1 MSGDYETHD
10 DRQPDISYIKEKT
23 MSCNLRE
30 LTITSLLEQAQ
41 GEISKAKTNVEPI
54 YIYKRTHT
62 HNNFIDKKKL
72 SQKWCIQNT
81 KRRKQTYI
89 HIYIQNNTKHTNNYK
104 HTNK

>member
-41 GEISKAKTNVEPI
+41 GEISKAKTNVEI
-54 YIYKRTHT
+54 YL
-62 HNNFIDKKKL
+62 HNPVGIGEHPDVLGSIQDQLDVIAKAQERIDV
-72 SQKWCIQNT
+72 IN
-81 KRRKQTYI
+81 
-89 HIYIQNNTKHTNNYK
+89 KHFLV
-104 HTNK
+104 HH

>member
-41 GEISKAKTNVEPI
+41 GEISKAKANVEI
-54 YIYKRTHT
+54 YL
-62 HNNFIDKKKL
+62 HNPVGIGEHPDILAAIQDQLDVIAKAEERIDVINKHFIV
-72 SQKWCIQNT
+72 
-81 KRRKQTYI
+81 
-89 HIYIQNNTKHTNNYK
+89 HH
-104 HTNK
+104 

>member
-41 GEISKAKTNVEPI
+41 GEISKAKANVEI
-54 YIYKRTHT
+54 YL
-62 HNNFIDKKKL
+62 HNPVGIGEHPDVLGSIQDELDVIAKAEVRIDVINKHFIV
-72 SQKWCIQNT
+72 
-81 KRRKQTYI
+81 
-89 HIYIQNNTKHTNNYK
+89 HH
-104 HTNK
+104 

>member
-41 GEISKAKTNVEPI
+41 GEISKAKANVEI
-54 YIYKRTHT
+54 YL
-62 HNNFIDKKKL
+62 HNPVGIGEHPDVLGSIQAQLDVIAKAEERIDVINKHFIV
-72 SQKWCIQNT
+72 
-81 KRRKQTYI
+81 
-89 HIYIQNNTKHTNNYK
+89 HH
-104 HTNK
+104 

>member
-41 GEISKAKTNVEPI
+41 GEISKAKANVEI
-54 YIYKRTHT
+54 YL
-62 HNNFIDKKKL
+62 HNPVGIGEHADVLGSIQDQLDVIAKAEERIDVINKHFIV
-72 SQKWCIQNT
+72 
-81 KRRKQTYI
+81 
-89 HIYIQNNTKHTNNYK
+89 HH
-104 HTNK
+104 